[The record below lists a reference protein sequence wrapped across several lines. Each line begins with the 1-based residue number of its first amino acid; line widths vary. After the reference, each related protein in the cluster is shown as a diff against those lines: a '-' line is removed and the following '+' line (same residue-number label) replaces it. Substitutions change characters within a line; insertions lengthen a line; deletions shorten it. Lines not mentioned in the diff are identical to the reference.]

1 MPEPPQADRRR
12 HNQQAEYLIAP
23 ENARL
28 LLARSFLS
36 LLLLVRLD
44 ARLDHSVS
52 RNGLMRRTA
61 GASRLSIG
69 ERKRIKFRHTPF
81 DFPRPRCR

>member
-1 MPEPPQADRRR
+1 
-12 HNQQAEYLIAP
+12 
-23 ENARL
+23 
-28 LLARSFLS
+28 
-36 LLLLVRLD
+36 
-44 ARLDHSVS
+44 
-52 RNGLMRRTA
+52 MRRTA